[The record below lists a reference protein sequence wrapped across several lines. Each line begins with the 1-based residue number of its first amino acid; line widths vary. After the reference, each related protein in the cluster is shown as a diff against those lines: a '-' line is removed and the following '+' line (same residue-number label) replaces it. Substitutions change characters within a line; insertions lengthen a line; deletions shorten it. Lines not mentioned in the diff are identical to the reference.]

1 MSHQPKIVN
10 NSNINKSN
18 ANSNPTRENLA
29 QRNSS
34 KKTISISLIIFNKF
48 ITNIDRNNLIN
59 EQDLEN
65 FDSNSATFFER
76 KLSEDENVYSINNVF
91 TFGSN
96 EMGQIG
102 CEFDGK
108 DSNYFSPIPINLVG
122 LNEKNIISI
131 AAGDGHS
138 VCVCKNGIVYA
149 WGASACGKLIYIFTY
164 I

>member
-10 NSNINKSN
+10 NSNSNKSIS
-18 ANSNPTRENLA
+18 NSNPTRENLA

-34 KKTISISLIIFNKF
+34 KKTISISLKIFAKF
-48 ITNIDRNNLIN
+48 NINIDRNNLIY
-59 EQDLEN
+59 EQELEI
-65 FDSNSATFFER
+65 FDSNSGTYFER
-76 KLSEDENVYSINNVF
+76 KLSEDENIYSSNNLF

-102 CEFDGK
+102 CDFDGK
-108 DSNYFSPIPINLVG
+108 DSNYFSPLPINLVG

-149 WGASACGKLIYIFTY
+149 WGASACGI
-164 I
+164 